1 MTTHL
6 NLHFIHDNTYSI
18 NILIF
23 NGQYWGLSKFDYHI
37 AQALIAYIILQILRF
52 ENEYHKLIK
61 THSC

>member
-37 AQALIAYIILQILRF
+37 AQALIAYIIL
-52 ENEYHKLIK
+52 
-61 THSC
+61 